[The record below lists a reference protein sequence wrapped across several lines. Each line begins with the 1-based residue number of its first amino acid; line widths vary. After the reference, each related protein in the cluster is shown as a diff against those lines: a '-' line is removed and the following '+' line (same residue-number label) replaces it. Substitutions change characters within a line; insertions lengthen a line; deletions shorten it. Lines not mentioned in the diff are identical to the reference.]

1 MGIKRESE
9 RYAREHCANGRRDA
23 NDVDCVRL
31 LRATPWNVRHEYI
44 KAKLQGA
51 VTHQYPFRFVGS

>member
-1 MGIKRESE
+1 MGIKMESE
-9 RYAREHCANGRRDA
+9 SYAREHCANERGTA

-31 LRATPWNVRHEYI
+31 LRDTIWNVRHEYI
-44 KAKLQGA
+44 KAELQGA